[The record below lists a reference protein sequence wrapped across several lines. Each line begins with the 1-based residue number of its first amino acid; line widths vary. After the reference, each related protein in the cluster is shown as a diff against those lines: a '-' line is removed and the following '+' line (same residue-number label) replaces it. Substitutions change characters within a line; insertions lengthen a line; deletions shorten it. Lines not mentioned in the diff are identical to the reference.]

1 MNTAIRLKY
10 LVQLALVDN
19 AFDDEEMKFVINL
32 GRANNMSEDE
42 INTIINE
49 GLKQKDFDEKEFV
62 GLSFDQK
69 FEYLVS
75 IIELMKV
82 DGKIYLSEINYC
94 KEIAEKLGFKREV
107 ISKVASKIHSDPS
120 LSLDWDLLKD
130 EIRDSYQQE
139 D

>member
-1 MNTAIRLKY
+1 MNASTHLKY

-19 AFDDEEMKFVINL
+19 SFDDEEIKFVVNV
-32 GRANNMSEDE
+32 GRANNMTEDE
-42 INTIINE
+42 INTVIKD
-49 GLKQKDFDEKEFV
+49 GLKKKENNSPQDFE

-94 KEIAEKLGFKREV
+94 KEVAEKLGFKKDV
-107 ISKVASKIHSDPS
+107 ISKVTSKIHSEPG
-120 LSLDWDLLKD
+120 LSVDWNTLKD
-130 EIRDSYQQE
+130 EIRKSLK
-139 D
+139 